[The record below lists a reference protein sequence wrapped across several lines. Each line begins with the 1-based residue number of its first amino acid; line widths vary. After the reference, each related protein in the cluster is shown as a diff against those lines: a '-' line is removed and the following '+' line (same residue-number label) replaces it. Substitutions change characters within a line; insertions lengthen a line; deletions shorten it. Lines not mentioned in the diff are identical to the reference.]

1 VNRVPPLMDGFQFLD
16 VDWEI
21 QRSFAGVERSE

>member
-1 VNRVPPLMDGFQFLD
+1 VPPMTDGFQFLD

-21 QRSFAGVERSE
+21 QRSFAGMEGSE